1 MARSLAPEIAQRDQ
15 RDRRDRRD
23 ERDQRDRRDQ
33 RDERD
38 QRDQRDDDE
47 GRGDLADIVR
57 RALRPPLRDRRFW
70 TVQVVV
76 VVLAALHLLVDL
88 HSAKETG
95 AFPGGIPV
103 DLLIIPVGYAALRY
117 GLTGSAATAAWAS
130 LLWLPDLLLPFDQG
144 HAPSDVVNLLL
155 VDGVALFFGQR
166 IEAERRA
173 HVRVERATLGRLAAE
188 AGYRQLFEA
197 NRAPI
202 LVVDAHDVVRAANPA
217 AVALFGDGVIGMPAP
232 ELVDAG
238 QLAGLQGR
246 VVTLDDGHDYR
257 VAVAELPEGGDA
269 AAQVVFEDVTEE
281 RSETRRAARQRALMI
296 AAEEEQ
302 RRRLARELHDEPLQL
317 LLHLAR
323 RFETLGE
330 STGVP
335 AAVASSLEDA
345 RVRALEAATR
355 LRNLARD
362 LRPPALDQLGLVPAL
377 SSFLAEAEEDSGIL
391 VDLEVSGEMRRL
403 HPDVELGAF
412 RIVQEAVRN
421 ALRHA
426 NAREVHV
433 GLAFASDVVR
443 LHVMD
448 DGVGFV
454 VADADGSGQRRVFD
468 GSAEH
473 LGLVGMAERA
483 SLLGGQLDVHSVP
496 GRGTDV
502 RAWLPGEPGGSPTRA
517 A

>member
-1 MARSLAPEIAQRDQ
+1 MTRSWAPETALPRH
-15 RDRRDRRD
+15 
-23 ERDQRDRRDQ
+23 
-33 RDERD
+33 
-38 QRDQRDDDE
+38 DDGPDKLS
-47 GRGDLADIVR
+47 DVVR

-70 TVQVVV
+70 VVQVVV
-76 VVLAALHLLVDL
+76 VLLAGLHLLVDA
-88 HSAKETG
+88 HTSGKTG

-103 DLLIIPVGYAALRY
+103 ALLIVPVGYAALRY

-144 HAPSDVVNLLL
+144 HAPSDIVNLLL
-155 VDGVALFFGQR
+155 VDGVALFFGEQ
-166 IEAERRA
+166 IEVERRA
-173 HVRVERATLGRLAAE
+173 HARVERATLGRLAVE

-202 LVVDAHDVVRAANPA
+202 LVLDSQEAVRAANPA
-217 AVALFGDGVIGMPAP
+217 AAALFGAGAIGIPAR
-232 ELVDAG
+232 ELVGEDPSTE
-238 QLAGLQGR
+238 LHGR
-246 VVTLDDGHDYR
+246 VVTLGDGHDYR
-257 VAVAELPEGGDA
+257 VAVAELPDGGDD
-269 AAQVVFEDVTEE
+269 AAQLVFEDVTKE
-281 RSETRRAARQRALMI
+281 RSETRRAARQRALMV

-323 RFETLGE
+323 KLETLGE
-330 STGVP
+330 SAGVP
-335 AAVASSLEDA
+335 AAVASSLDDA

-377 SSFLAEAEEDSGIL
+377 TGFLAEAEEDSGL
-391 VDLEVSGEMRRL
+391 PVELEVSGETRRL

-426 NAREVHV
+426 TAREVRV
-433 GLAFASDVVR
+433 ALAFDAGQVCLSVV
-443 LHVMD
+443 D
-448 DGVGFV
+448 DGAGFV
-454 VADADGSGQRRVFD
+454 VDDGAGFVVDDGYGSSG
-468 GSAEH
+468 H

-483 SLLGGQLDVHSVP
+483 SALGGRLDVDSVP

-502 RAWLPGEPGGSPTRA
+502 RAWLPETPGGARTGKT
-517 A
+517 

>member
-1 MARSLAPEIAQRDQ
+1 MASSWAPETAQRDQ
-15 RDRRDRRD
+15 
-23 ERDQRDRRDQ
+23 
-33 RDERD
+33 
-38 QRDQRDDDE
+38 DE
-47 GRGDLADIVR
+47 GSGHLADVVR

-76 VVLAALHLLVDL
+76 VFLAGLHLLVDV
-88 HSAKETG
+88 HSPGDTG

-103 DLLIIPVGYAALRY
+103 ALLIVPVGYAALRY

-130 LLWLPDLLLPFDQG
+130 LLWIPDLLLPVDQG
-144 HAPSDVVNLLL
+144 HAPSDLVNLAL
-155 VDGVALFFGQR
+155 VDGVVLFFGQR

-173 HVRVERATLGRLAAE
+173 HARVERATLGRLAAE

-202 LVVDAHDVVRAANPA
+202 LVLDAGGVVSAANPA
-217 AVALFGDGVIGMPAP
+217 GAALFGSRAIGTPAT

-238 QLAGLQGR
+238 PLAALHGQ
-246 VVTLDDGHDYR
+246 VFTLDDGHDYR

-269 AAQVVFEDVTEE
+269 AEQLVFEDVTKE
-281 RSETRRAARQRALMI
+281 RSETRRAARQRALMV

-335 AAVASSLEDA
+335 PAVASSLEDA

-377 SSFLAEAEEDSGIL
+377 SSFLAEAEDDSGLL
-391 VDLEVSGEMRRL
+391 VDLEVSGETHRL

-421 ALRHA
+421 AIRHA
-426 NAREVHV
+426 GAREVHV
-433 GLAFASDVVR
+433 GLAFDPGIVR
-443 LHVMD
+443 LSVMD

-454 VADADGSGQRRVFD
+454 VDDADGSAQRSGLD

-502 RAWLPGEPGGSPTRA
+502 LARLPGEPGSSPAREA
-517 A
+517 

>member
-1 MARSLAPEIAQRDQ
+1 MTRSWAPEAAQP
-15 RDRRDRRD
+15 
-23 ERDQRDRRDQ
+23 
-33 RDERD
+33 
-38 QRDQRDDDE
+38 
-47 GRGDLADIVR
+47 DLDAGPDKFADIAR
-57 RALRPPLRDRRFW
+57 RALRPPLGDRRFW
-70 TVQVVV
+70 MVQVVV
-76 VVLAALHLLVDL
+76 VFFAALHLLVDL
-88 HSAKETG
+88 HSSGQTG

-103 DLLIIPVGYAALRY
+103 ALLIIPVGYAAVRY

-130 LLWLPDLLLPFDQG
+130 LLWLPDLLLPGDQG
-144 HAPSDVVNLLL
+144 HAPSDLVNLLL

-166 IEAERRA
+166 IEVERRA
-173 HVRVERATLGRLAAE
+173 HARVERATLGRLAAE
-188 AGYRQLFEA
+188 ARYHQLFEA
-197 NRAPI
+197 NLAPI
-202 LVVDAHDVVRAANPA
+202 LVLDAREVVRAANPA
-217 AVALFGDGVIGMPAP
+217 ATALFGDGAIGTPAT
-232 ELVDAG
+232 ELIDAG
-238 QLAGLQGR
+238 LLEELDGR
-246 VVTLDDGHDYR
+246 VVTLGDGHDYR
-257 VAVAELPEGGDA
+257 VAVAKLPEGGDD
-269 AAQVVFEDVTEE
+269 AAQLVFEDVTKE
-281 RSETRRAARQRALMI
+281 RSETRRAARQRALMV

-345 RVRALEAATR
+345 RLRALEAATR

-377 SSFLAEAEEDSGIL
+377 SSFLAEAEDDSGLL
-391 VDLEVSGEMRRL
+391 VDFEVSGEKRRL

-426 NAREVHV
+426 RAREVRVH
-433 GLAFASDVVR
+433 LAFDPDLVR
-443 LHVMD
+443 LDVAD

-454 VADADGSGQRRVFD
+454 VEGEGRSGEHSGPGRS
-468 GSAEH
+468 GEH

-483 SLLGGQLDVHSVP
+483 SLLGGRLEVHSVL

-502 RAWLPGEPGGSPTRA
+502 RAWLPNEPGGGPTSA
-517 A
+517 E